1 MAAVRKSAVSATG
14 NWFRQD
20 STPSGGKRRS
30 AYRRSTAPRV
40 SQPAVE
46 PSPVPATRQ
55 RRSSKN
61 VSVSSSP
68 TSGLVMPTT
77 VTSGKQPTAN
87 LQRQLSTPSTLHK
100 SSRLGFLKLPI
111 MNNSSNLPVWLLRF
125 YTLHRYSSV
134 VTFLLV
140 ATTLMVYGWTVYS
153 QELWSQ
159 GYRRLQSLQ
168 RHERQLTTTNATLT
182 NKMAQEAEQPT
193 AGFVS
198 PTPARTIFL
207 PPANNNPNSTPTETT
222 SNLQT
227 QPPTS
232 SPLGY

>member
-14 NWFRQD
+14 NWFRRD
-20 STPSGGKRRS
+20 STPSGVKRRS
-30 AYRRSTAPRV
+30 AYRNSAAPRM

-46 PSPVPATRQ
+46 PSPVPSTRQ

-61 VSVSSSP
+61 VSVGS
-68 TSGLVMPTT
+68 TNGLVMPTT
-77 VTSGKQPTAN
+77 MPSGKQQTAN
-87 LQRQLSTPSTLHK
+87 LKGQLSTTSTVHK
-100 SSRLGFLKLPI
+100 NSRLGFLKLPA

-134 VTFLLV
+134 LTFLLV

-222 SNLQT
+222 PNLPT

-232 SPLGY
+232 SQLGY

>member
-14 NWFRQD
+14 NWFRRD

-30 AYRRSTAPRV
+30 AYRRSAASRM

-46 PSPVPATRQ
+46 PSPVPSKRQ

-61 VSVSSSP
+61 VSISSP
-68 TSGLVMPTT
+68 TNGLVVPTT
-77 VTSGKQPTAN
+77 VPSGKQQNAN
-87 LQRQLSTPSTLHK
+87 LQRQLSTSSTLHK

-125 YTLHRYSSV
+125 HTLHRYSSV

-193 AGFVS
+193 TGFVS

-222 SNLQT
+222 PNLQT
-227 QPPTS
+227 QPQTS